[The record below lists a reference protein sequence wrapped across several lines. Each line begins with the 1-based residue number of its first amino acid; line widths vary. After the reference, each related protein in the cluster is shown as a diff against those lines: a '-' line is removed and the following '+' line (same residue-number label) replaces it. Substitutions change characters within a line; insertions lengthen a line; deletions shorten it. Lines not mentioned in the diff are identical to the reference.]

1 MIDAAAEAVS
11 WAQSELVIPG
21 SQSFGFQRLS
31 QRTDEVVLVFPGMG
45 DEDVELDALGVS
57 VRGHGGSVRQVRD
70 RSWSANLEC
79 AVDVSGRRGRDRVGA
94 ETLDFRVLGFL
105 PGFVH
110 GRGSRDHG
118 DDGEDEDE
126 ENATSTPT
134 HPGRQGS

>member
-31 QRTDEVVLVFPGMG
+31 ERTDEVVFVFPGMG

-57 VRGHGGSVRQVRD
+57 VRDHGGSVRQVRG
-70 RSWSANLEC
+70 RSWSGNLVC

-94 ETLDFRVLGFL
+94 VTLDFRALGFL

-118 DDGEDEDE
+118 DDGKDEDEDEDE

-134 HPGRQGS
+134 H

>member
-1 MIDAAAEAVS
+1 MLRRRLS
-11 WAQSELVIPG
+11 PG
-21 SQSFGFQRLS
+21 RRVNSSYQGRSRLASSALS

-57 VRGHGGSVRQVRD
+57 VRGHGGSVRQVRG
-70 RSWSANLEC
+70 RSWSANLVC

-126 ENATSTPT
+126 DEENATSTPT